1 MKKIGKWVHIYVAED
16 GKEFLNMTDCI
27 FYESHTMI
35 ANLRK
40 EWIEKHYKDFLFNRD
55 KWIDNCKDF
64 TELGCRRETEYVIY
78 HDTTICDDI
87 LMRQRNGRTIII
99 NLRTG
104 RCGKAIQSNPKF
116 FESETGWAIAW
127 ARYRGDE
134 VPDYI

>member
-16 GKEFLNMTDCI
+16 GKEFLNMEDCT
-27 FYESHTMI
+27 FYESHTMR
-35 ANLRK
+35 AEQRK
-40 EWIEKHYKDFLFNRD
+40 NWIKKYYKDFLFNYN
-55 KWIDNCKDF
+55 KWIDDCDEFKEFGGGRQKYN
-64 TELGCRRETEYVIY
+64 IY
-78 HDTTICDDI
+78 DTTICDDI
-87 LMRQRNGRTIII
+87 LVRQRDGRTVII

-116 FESETGWAIAW
+116 FDSETGWAIAW

>member
-16 GKEFLNMTDCI
+16 GKEFLNKEDCT

-35 ANLRK
+35 ANQRK

-55 KWIDNCKDF
+55 KWIDNCKDL
-64 TELGCRRETEYVIY
+64 TELGCRESEYVIY

-87 LMRQRNGRTIII
+87 FMRQRDGRTIII

-104 RCGKAIQSNPKF
+104 RCGKAIQSNPNF
-116 FESETGWAIAW
+116 FDSKVGWAVAW

>member
-1 MKKIGKWVHIYVAED
+1 MKKVSKTVNVFIAKD

-27 FYESHTMI
+27 YYEHHDMI
-35 ANLRK
+35 ANQR
-40 EWIEKHYKDFLFNRD
+40 ENWIEKYYKDFLFNRD
-55 KWIDNCKDF
+55 TWIDSCDEFKEF
-64 TELGCRRETEYVIY
+64 GGGRQEYNIYDTVI
-78 HDTTICDDI
+78 CNDI
-87 LMRQRNGRTIII
+87 LMRQRDGRTIII

-116 FESETGWAIAW
+116 FDSETGWAIAW